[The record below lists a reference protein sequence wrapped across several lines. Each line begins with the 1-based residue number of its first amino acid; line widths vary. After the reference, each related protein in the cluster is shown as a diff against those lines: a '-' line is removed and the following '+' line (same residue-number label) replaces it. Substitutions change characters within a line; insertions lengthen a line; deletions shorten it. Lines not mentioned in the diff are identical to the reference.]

1 MKIIHSKII
10 TLLILLA
17 VLSLADV
24 HRYRKDN
31 LLLENIPEV
40 PFSVITRLQA
50 YQNVRAAS
58 FRDWLPQ
65 DGGILIRTRFGE
77 SSQIHAVES
86 PGGMRRQITFFDEP
100 VDECSV
106 CPDPKKPVLL
116 FTRDSAGNEVHQ
128 IYEYNY
134 ATGSYKML
142 SDGEAKNNSVVW
154 SRKGDIFAFRSNK
167 RNRRDYDIY
176 LGDLRG
182 KQSFRCILQEGGYW
196 YPVEFSPDDR
206 KLLVKKYV
214 SSNESYYH
222 IINLQSRKTT
232 PICSDTG
239 KISYGTARWSPDGQ
253 GIYVVSDRFSDFR
266 QLLYLDLQT
275 GKFDVLTKQ
284 IAWDIG
290 EVEISP
296 TGDELVCVSNENG
309 FSKLYLMDMRT
320 RALSRVS
327 LPDAQ
332 IYNLEFKPNG
342 SELAITMNRSTQA
355 GDVYTL
361 NLRTKKFLRWTYSEI
376 GGLDTLSFVSP
387 KLIYYETFDSI
398 QGKPRVVPAYYY
410 EPKNFKPPY
419 PVLIE
424 CHGGPAVQE
433 KPYFSYLFQ
442 FLLNDLGIAIIAP
455 NVRGSTGY
463 GREYMMLDDG
473 YNRENSVKDIGALL
487 DWIQEQPQLDRR
499 RLAVSG
505 SSYGGYMALAAM
517 VYYSDR
523 LKCGVDILGISNFVT
538 FLQNTGKYRQD
549 LRREEYGDER
559 DPEMHE
565 FLSSIS
571 PLTNAKLIKKP
582 MFIVQ
587 GLNDPR
593 VPVSEAE
600 QIVQAIRKN
609 NVEVWYMLAE
619 DEGHGFGKK
628 SNRNFF
634 QQAMTMFLEKY
645 LLEKK

>member
-1 MKIIHSKII
+1 MRIYQIVTFFI
-10 TLLILLA
+10 
-17 VLSLADV
+17 VLTTMIRGDV
-24 HRYRKDN
+24 NRYRKDN
-31 LLLENIPEV
+31 LLLENIPEIPIQV
-40 PFSVITRLQA
+40 VSRLQP

-58 FRDWLPQ
+58 FQDWLPQ
-65 DGGILIRTRFGE
+65 DAGILIRTRFGE
-77 SSQIHAVES
+77 SSQIHVVES

-100 VDECSV
+100 VDECRV
-106 CPDPKKPVLL
+106 CPDPRKTVLL
-116 FTRDSAGNEVHQ
+116 FTKDSAGNEVHQ
-128 IYEYNY
+128 IYEHNY

-142 SDGEAKNNSVVW
+142 SDGETKNNSVVW
-154 SRKGDIFAFRSNK
+154 SRKGDIFAFRSDK

-182 KQSFRCILQEGGYW
+182 KQSFRCILKEGGYW

-214 SSNESYYH
+214 SSDESYYY
-222 IINLQSRKTT
+222 IIDLKNQKAT
-232 PICSDTG
+232 PICSDTN
-239 KISYGTARWSPDGQ
+239 KIAYGAARWSPDMR
-253 GIYVVSDRFSDFR
+253 GIYVVSDKFSDFR
-266 QLLYLDLQT
+266 QLLYLDLQK
-275 GKFDVLTKQ
+275 GDFEILTKQ
-284 IAWDIG
+284 IAWDVG

-296 TGDELVCVSNENG
+296 AGTDLAFTGNEKG
-309 FSKLYLMDMRT
+309 FSRLYLMDMRT

-332 IYNLEFKPNG
+332 IYNLTFKPNG
-342 SELAITMNRSTQA
+342 DELAITLNRPTQP

-361 NLRTKKFLRWTYSEI
+361 NLRTKKFLRWTCSEV

-387 KLIYYETFDSI
+387 RLIYYETFDSV
-398 QGKPRVVPAYYY
+398 QGQPRTIPAYYY
-410 EPKNFKPPY
+410 EPKKFKPPY

-424 CHGGPAVQE
+424 CHGGPAVQK

-442 FLLNDLGIAIIAP
+442 FFLNDMGIAVIAP

-487 DWIQEQPQLDRR
+487 DWIKEQPQLDRR
-499 RLAVSG
+499 RVAISG
-505 SSYGGYMALAAM
+505 ASYGGYMALAAM
-517 VYYSDR
+517 VHYGDR
-523 LKCGVDILGISNFVT
+523 LTCGVDILGISNFVT
-538 FLQNTGKYRQD
+538 FLENTGKYRQD

-559 DPEMHE
+559 DPKMHD
-565 FLSSIS
+565 FLSRIS
-571 PLTNAKLIKKP
+571 PLTNANLIKKP

-600 QIVQAIRKN
+600 QIVQAMRKN
-609 NVEVWYMLAE
+609 NVEVWYLLAE

-634 QQAMTMFLEKY
+634 QQAMTLFLEKY
-645 LLEKK
+645 LIKKK

>member
-1 MKIIHSKII
+1 MKIIQMIV
-10 TLLILLA
+10 LIMFLA
-17 VLSLADV
+17 ALSTGDV
-24 HRYRKDN
+24 DRYRKDN
-31 LLLENIPEV
+31 LLLENIPEIPV
-40 PFSVITRLQA
+40 SVASRLQP

-58 FRDWLPQ
+58 FRDWLPR

-77 SSQIHAVES
+77 SAQIHIVES

-100 VDECSV
+100 VGECMV
-106 CPDPKKPVLL
+106 CPDPKKEVLL
-116 FTRDSAGNEVHQ
+116 FTKDTGGNEIDQ

-134 ATGSYKML
+134 ANGAYRML
-142 SDGEAKNNSVVW
+142 SDGETKNNAVVW
-154 SRKGDIFAFRSNK
+154 SRKGDIFAFRSDK

-182 KQSFRCILQEGGYW
+182 RKSFRCILKEGGYW

-214 SSNESYYH
+214 SSDESYYY
-222 IINLQSRKTT
+222 IIDMKNHKTT
-232 PICSDTG
+232 PIYRDTT
-239 KISYGTARWSPDGQ
+239 KISYGTARWSPDMK
-253 GIYVVSDRFSDFR
+253 GIYVVSDKFGDFK

-275 GKFDVLTKQ
+275 GNFEILTKQ
-284 IAWDIG
+284 ITWDIG

-296 TGDELVCVSNENG
+296 AGTELVFTSNENG
-309 FSKLYLMDMRT
+309 FSRLYIMDIKT
-320 RALSRVS
+320 RSLSRVS

-332 IYNLEFKPNG
+332 IYNLAFKPDGN
-342 SELAITMNRSTQA
+342 ELAITLNRPTQP

-361 NLRTKKFLRWTYSEI
+361 NLRTKKFMRWTYSEI
-376 GGLDTLSFVSP
+376 GGLDTLSFVP
-387 KLIYYETFDSI
+387 PRLIHYETFDSI
-398 QGKPRVVPAYYY
+398 QGKPRSIPAYYY
-410 EPKNFKPPY
+410 EPRNFKPPY
-419 PVLIE
+419 PVLVE

-442 FLLNDLGIAIIAP
+442 FFLNDMGIAVIAP
-455 NVRGSTGY
+455 NIRGSTGY
-463 GREYMMLDDG
+463 GREYMLLDNG

-487 DWIQEQPQLDRR
+487 DWIKEQPQLNSRR
-499 RLAVSG
+499 VAISG

-517 VYYSDR
+517 VHYGDR
-523 LKCGVDILGISNFVT
+523 LACGVDILGISNFVT

-559 DPEMHE
+559 DPAMRE
-565 FLSSIS
+565 FLTRIS
-571 PLTNAKLIKKP
+571 PLTSADLIKKP

-593 VPVSEAE
+593 VPASEAE
-600 QIVQAIRKN
+600 QIVQAVREN
-609 NVEVWYMLAE
+609 NVEVWYLLAE

-634 QQAMTMFLEKY
+634 QQAMVLFLEKY
-645 LLEKK
+645 LLGKK

>member
-1 MKIIHSKII
+1 MKMNQMNII
-10 TLLILLA
+10 TSIILLA
-17 VLSLADV
+17 TVASSDV
-24 HRYRKDN
+24 NRYRKDN
-31 LLLENIPEV
+31 LLLEDIPEI
-40 PFSVITRLQA
+40 PASVAVRLQP

-58 FRDWLPQ
+58 FQDWLPQ
-65 DGGILIRTRFGE
+65 DAGILIKTRFGE
-77 SSQIHAVES
+77 SAQIHLVES

-100 VDECSV
+100 VDECRV
-106 CPDPKKPVLL
+106 CPDPRKKVLL
-116 FTRDSAGNEVHQ
+116 FTKDAAGDEVHQ

-142 SDGEAKNNSVVW
+142 SDGLTKNNSVVW
-154 SRKGDIFAFRSNK
+154 SRKGDIFAFRSDK

-182 KQSFRCILQEGGYW
+182 KQSFRCILQKGGYW

-214 SSNESYYH
+214 SSDESYYY
-222 IINLQSRKTT
+222 IIDLKNQRAT
-232 PICSDTG
+232 PICSDTS
-239 KISYGTARWSPDGQ
+239 KIAYGTARWSPDMR
-253 GIYVVSDRFSDFR
+253 GIYVVSDKFSDFR

-275 GKFDVLTKQ
+275 GEFEILTKQ
-284 IAWDIG
+284 VNWDIG

-296 TGDELVCVSNENG
+296 AGTEIVFTSNENG
-309 FSKLYLMDMRT
+309 FGRLYLMDMRT

-332 IYNLEFKPNG
+332 IHGLTFKPSGN
-342 SELAITMNRSTQA
+342 ELAVTLNRPTQP

-361 NLRTKKFLRWTYSEI
+361 NLRTKKFLRWTYSEL
-376 GGLDTLSFVSP
+376 GGLDTLLFLP
-387 KLIYYETFDSI
+387 PRLIYYETFDSI
-398 QGKPRVVPAYYY
+398 QGMPRTIPAYYY
-410 EPKNFKPPY
+410 EPKKFKPPY

-433 KPYFSYLFQ
+433 RPYFSYLFQ
-442 FLLNDLGIAIIAP
+442 FFLNDMGIAVIAP

-487 DWIQEQPQLDRR
+487 DWIKEQPQLNSRR
-499 RLAVSG
+499 VAISG
-505 SSYGGYMALAAM
+505 GSYGGYMALAAM
-517 VYYSDR
+517 VHYGDR
-523 LKCGVDILGISNFVT
+523 LTCGIDMLGISNFVT
-538 FLQNTGKYRQD
+538 FLENTAKYRQD

-559 DPEMHE
+559 DTKMHE
-565 FLSSIS
+565 FLSRIS
-571 PLTNAKLIKKP
+571 PLTNANHIKRP

-600 QIVQAIRKN
+600 QIVEAMRKN
-609 NVEVWYMLAE
+609 NVEVWYLLAE

-634 QQAMTMFLEKY
+634 QQAMVLFLEKY
-645 LLEKK
+645 LFKKK